1 MGLIHTAIRIMLTY
15 LWDGAAIEDLVAIL
29 MKDHILQ
36 IPPKVWSNILAWVVQ
51 ETTTDLVPST
61 TALISHRS
69 RNSDISDQGTSRSRV
84 YWGPSSWFTD
94 SPLGFISSHCR
105 QQRQVISLM
114 SLLKRALTHF
124 KKAPSSWLDYFPKA
138 HFKSYLIGDSDLTQ
152 LFQGTWRFRP

>member
-1 MGLIHTAIRIMLTY
+1 MGWRSNRRPSCHT
-15 LWDGAAIEDLVAIL
+15 E
-29 MKDHILQ
+29 KDQILQ

-51 ETTTDLVPST
+51 EITTDLVPSP
-61 TALISHRS
+61 TAFISHSS
-69 RNSDISDQGTSRSRV
+69 RNSDIGDQGTSRSRV
-84 YWGPSSWFTD
+84 YWGPSSWFTY

-114 SLLKRALTHF
+114 SLLKRALMHF

-138 HFKSYLIGDSDLTQ
+138 HLQIISHRGLRFNAQ